1 MKSEKITEGAQS
13 TIAERRWPY
22 RDACA
27 AAHALELLGERWTL
41 LVIRELMTGP
51 RRFGDL
57 RAGLPGISA
66 NVLTQRLEW
75 LEEAGVLVRRELPPP
90 SGAKVYELTEWGYE
104 AEPIFRVVGRWGAR
118 SPFHDPT
125 AAFSVAS
132 LMLSLRTMFDG
143 RRAAGFSARIGF
155 RLGRETLL
163 VEVADGGIDVRA
175 GPIEGAG
182 AVLTGEPRT
191 VAAAIY
197 GGQSFEALEA
207 AGALAVEGD
216 REAAR
221 RFTTFFPLPDKAPL
235 PGPPSSELHVP
246 SPAPRRHPRP

>member
-1 MKSEKITEGAQS
+1 MKSEKITNEEKPA
-13 TIAERRWPY
+13 ADRRWPY

-27 AAHALELLGERWTL
+27 AAHALELLGERWAL
-41 LVIRELMTGP
+41 LVVRELMPGP
-51 RRFGDL
+51 RRFSDL

-75 LEEAGVLVRRELPPP
+75 LEEAGVLVHRELPPP
-90 SGAKVYELTEWGYE
+90 SGARVYELTPWGYE
-104 AEPIFRVVGRWGAR
+104 AEPIFRVMGRWGAR

-125 AAFSVAS
+125 ASFSAAS

-143 RRAAGFSARIGF
+143 GRAAGFEGRIGF

-163 VEVADGGIDVRA
+163 AVVSEGAIVVAA
-175 GPIEGAG
+175 GPVEGADV
-182 AVLTGEPRT
+182 VLTGEPRM

-197 GGQSFEALEA
+197 GGQSFETLEE
-207 AGALAVEGD
+207 AGALAVAGD

-221 RFTTFFPLPDKAPL
+221 RFTTFFPLPDKAKL
-235 PGPPSSELHVP
+235 SG
-246 SPAPRRHPRP
+246 

>member
-1 MKSEKITEGAQS
+1 MKSEKITITPSAS
-13 TIAERRWPY
+13 VADRRWPY

-41 LVIRELMTGP
+41 LVMRELMPGP
-51 RRFGDL
+51 RRFSDL

-75 LEEAGVLVRRELPPP
+75 LEETGVLVRRELPPP
-90 SGAKVYELTEWGYE
+90 SAARVYELTEWGYE

-118 SPFHDPT
+118 SPFHDPG
-125 AAFSVAS
+125 ASFSAAS

-143 RRAAGFSARIGF
+143 ARAKGFAGRVGL
-155 RLGRETLL
+155 RLGRDTLL
-163 VEVADGGIDVRA
+163 AVVGGGGITVDA
-175 GPIEGAG
+175 GSVEGADV
-182 AVLTGEPRT
+182 VLAGEPRA

-197 GGQSFEALEA
+197 GGQDLEALID
-207 AGALAVEGD
+207 AGMLAVEGD

-221 RFTTFFPLPDKAPL
+221 RFIGFFPLPDKAPV
-235 PGPPSSELHVP
+235 PG
-246 SPAPRRHPRP
+246 R

>member
-1 MKSEKITEGAQS
+1 MKSEKITKTPEPAS
-13 TIAERRWPY
+13 DRRWFY

-41 LVIRELMTGP
+41 LVIRELMPGP
-51 RRFGDL
+51 RRFSDL
-57 RAGLPGISA
+57 RAGLPGLSA

-90 SGAKVYELTEWGYE
+90 SGAKVYELTQWGYE
-104 AEPIFRVVGRWGAR
+104 AEPIFRVMGRWGAR

-125 AAFSVAS
+125 ASFSAAS

-143 RRAAGFSARIGF
+143 ARAGGFTARIGF

-163 VEVADGGIDVRA
+163 AEVAGGR
-175 GPIEGAG
+175 IEVAVAPVEAVGALL
-182 AVLTGEPRT
+182 AGEPPA

-197 GGQSFEALEA
+197 GGQSFETLEA
-207 AGALAVEGD
+207 AGLLEVTGD

-235 PGPPSSELHVP
+235 PL
-246 SPAPRRHPRP
+246 R

>member
-1 MKSEKITEGAQS
+1 MKSEKITKDAEPTS
-13 TIAERRWPY
+13 TERRWPY

-41 LVIRELMTGP
+41 LVMRELMPGP
-51 RRFGDL
+51 RRFSDL

-75 LEEAGVLVRRELPPP
+75 LEEAGVTVRRELPPP
-90 SGAKVYELTEWGYE
+90 SGARVYELTEWGQE

-125 AAFSVAS
+125 ASFSTAS
-132 LMLSLRTMFDG
+132 LMLSLRTMFEPERADG
-143 RRAAGFSARIGF
+143 FAGRIGF

-163 VEVADGGIDVRA
+163 AVVADGGIEVAA
-175 GPIEGAG
+175 GSVEGAD
-182 AVLTGEPRT
+182 AVLIGEPRA
-191 VAAAIY
+191 VAATIY
-197 GGQSFEALEA
+197 GGQSLETLEA

-216 REAAR
+216 RETAR
-221 RFTTFFPLPDKAPL
+221 RFTNFFPLPEKAPL
-235 PGPPSSELHVP
+235 PAG
-246 SPAPRRHPRP
+246 